1 MKLRFS
7 TVRWDVTIGGVAYE
21 PTCPDSRCII
31 RLKCLYCHI
40 YLMVTTCYN
49 HKLISFTCMKPT
61 AVTKLLHLVIN
72 ATVMYWYVGRMSPK
86 VVLELVNPISFQPS
100 EYVLGIERNL
110 SLA

>member
-1 MKLRFS
+1 
-7 TVRWDVTIGGVAYE
+7 
-21 PTCPDSRCII
+21 
-31 RLKCLYCHI
+31 
-40 YLMVTTCYN
+40 
-49 HKLISFTCMKPT
+49 MKPT

-100 EYVLGIERNL
+100 EYVLGIERNF